1 MNATPSART
10 YRSLD
15 LFCGCGGLSYGL
27 SLARG
32 ALGSKIEVAG
42 AMDLWEAACST
53 YQKNLGLKPV
63 CEGVSRESVSAILAN
78 IGPVDLVIGGPPCQG
93 FSTVGKRALDDPRNG
108 LVKAYLDAIEIAQ
121 PRAFL
126 MENVTGFT
134 TFQGGSLMR
143 EVITAA
149 SKLGYKVKA
158 GIVLASLHGVPQR
171 RRRFIMVGT
180 RSGEFRFPNEQ
191 QISTTDLGLEVN
203 IALAVDESPASQT
216 EHWTFD
222 DATSDLP
229 ALRAGERND
238 SYSTMPKNP
247 LQEWLRAGASV
258 PIDHV
263 AVGHKAAFVEMMSYI
278 PQGKSAIDPE
288 VMATIPEHLRPT
300 SGYPN
305 SYARI
310 RGDRPSPTITRNFTT
325 PSSANC
331 IHPHQDRAL
340 SLREGARCQ
349 TFPDWYDFVG
359 TTDDKRLQIGN
370 AVPPLLARELGI
382 ALLSALDETS
392 R

>member
-1 MNATPSART
+1 
-10 YRSLD
+10 
-15 LFCGCGGLSYGL
+15 
-27 SLARG
+27 
-32 ALGSKIEVAG
+32 
-42 AMDLWEAACST
+42 MDLWEAACET
-53 YQKNLGLKPV
+53 YQKNLEIKPI
-63 CEGVSRESVSAILAN
+63 CAGVSKESVQNILAE

-121 PRAFL
+121 PKAFL

-134 TFQGGSLMR
+134 TFQSGALMR

-149 SKLGYKVKA
+149 SNLGYQVKA

-180 RSGEFRFPNEQ
+180 RTGSFQFPNEKPA
-191 QISTTDLGLEVN
+191 DHENLGLEVN
-203 IALAVDESPASQT
+203 TSLAVDESAVNGA
-216 EHWTFD
+216 ERWTFD

-229 ALRAGERND
+229 ELRAGERND
-238 SYSTMPKNP
+238 SYLTGPQNS
-247 LQEWLRAGASV
+247 LQEWLRDGSSA

-263 AVGHKAAFVEMMSYI
+263 AVGHKSTFVEMMSYI
-278 PQGKSAIDPE
+278 PQGKSAIDPD

-349 TFPDWYDFVG
+349 TFPDWYDFTG

-370 AVPPLLARELGI
+370 AVPPLLARELGV
-382 ALLSALDETS
+382 ALLNALDEKGS
-392 R
+392 